1 MEIVNNKDG
10 VPFEHY
16 LRQYRELDP
25 HEISKR
31 CGVGYD
37 GNSFRFRLMGQD
49 ARFTFPGGE
58 LIDADK
64 LHISPKEVGPTK
76 ILIIR
81 FLISGRLETST
92 GNFIAYRD
100 MPWGE
105 VYDAN
110 FQGRC
115 IKRTA
120 FTFGTKP
127 RDFEK
132 AMEKAGAQRGSKGDI
147 EYTVAF
153 IDGLFMCFIIW
164 EADDEFPPSAQI
176 LFSDNFSAAFT
187 AEDMA
192 VIGDVSIDILRNMAK
207 EDS

>member
-1 MEIVNNKDG
+1 MEIVNNKDA

-16 LRQYRELDP
+16 LRQYKALDP
-25 HEISKR
+25 HEISNR
-31 CGVGYD
+31 CGVKYD
-37 GNSFRFRLMGQD
+37 GSSFHFKLMGQE

-58 LIDADK
+58 LSEPDR
-64 LHISPKEVGPTK
+64 LYISPKQVGPTK

-81 FLISGRLETST
+81 FLIFGRLELSA
-92 GNFIAYRD
+92 GNFVAYRD
-100 MPWGE
+100 MPWGD

-120 FTFGTKP
+120 FIFGTKP
-127 RDFEK
+127 KDFEK
-132 AMEKAGAQRGSKGDI
+132 AMKKAGAQRGLRGDI

-153 IDGLFMCFIIW
+153 IDDLFMRFIIW

-207 EDS
+207 EDP